1 MPTKHRLE
9 QLRQPRAVAFQACK
23 KRKSDTSSVPN
34 DVEDEK
40 LSTTDKIDIE
50 NKCGVWFWNESANES
65 TEEGEEGDENDRN
78 KSDLGVERLGQ
89 REQLVQKFQEGR

>member
-9 QLRQPRAVAFQACK
+9 QLRSPQACK

-34 DVEDEK
+34 DVEDDK
-40 LSTTDKIDIE
+40 LSTTDKIDTG
-50 NKCGVWFWNESANES
+50 NKCGVWFWNESANVS
-65 TEEGEEGDENDRN
+65 TEEGDENDGN
-78 KSDLGVERLGQ
+78 KSDLEVERLGQ